1 MERRSRSQVRRV
13 ENGLAP
19 HSRHVSSSRLEQG
32 VRTDVG
38 ARTEQSE
45 QSRTLSPD
53 RKDRYRSSGRGPG
66 FPSTGFPIT
75 GFPNYTTGYPA
86 HPSAGENMPINNNI
100 PHSNSNSYNQYTQQ
114 LQMNAYGDVPP
125 PPPTPPSPGTI
136 FSTSREIHNLK
147 FY

>member
-38 ARTEQSE
+38 VRPEQPE

-75 GFPNYTTGYPA
+75 GFPNYTSGYPG
-86 HPSAGENMPINNNI
+86 HPPPSDNLVNHPT
-100 PHSNSNSYNQYTQQ
+100 PHSNSNSYNQYT
-114 LQMNAYGDVPP
+114 MNPYGEVPP
-125 PPPTPPSPGTI
+125 PLSL
-136 FSTSREIHNLK
+136 IHI
-147 FY
+147 